1 MFNLDYK
8 SKMPIYEQIKEGIK
22 SLIMSGAI
30 AENEKIP
37 SVREVAVNMAI
48 NPNTV
53 QKAYKELEN
62 EGFIYSQRAK
72 GYYASGTSNNIEEK
86 RKTQLFLEIEKCV
99 KELEFIGISEKEIT
113 EKISKIYKGEM

>member
-8 SKMPIYEQIKEGIK
+8 SKMPIYEQIK

-72 GYYASGTSNNIEEK
+72 GYYAAGTSNNIEEK
-86 RKTQLFLEIEKCV
+86 RKTQLFLEIEKCT
-99 KELEFIGISEKEIT
+99 KELEFIGVSKKEII

>member
-22 SLIMSGAI
+22 NLIMSGAI
-30 AENEKIP
+30 RENEKIP

-72 GYYASGTSNNIEEK
+72 GYYAAGTNNNFEEK
-86 RKTQLFLEIEKCV
+86 RVNELFLEIEKCT
-99 KELEFIGISEKEIT
+99 KELEFIGVSEKEII